1 MGFFSLKATC
11 AICNEEV
18 GLNRFQIANKE
29 WICPK
34 CFKKCGFNALTP
46 IRKMTV
52 SEIKNTM
59 DVKAVN
65 DEELVLF
72 NPNKKIGT
80 YIEFDDTRMEWV
92 VPQGLLGKKKKV
104 YKYNDIV
111 DYELLEDGESIIK
124 KSGIG
129 RAVVGGALLGGV
141 GAVVGSVTG
150 KQKTKSI
157 CKSLKIKIT
166 ISDISNPTVYI
177 NFISTE
183 TKKDSRVYKTAYN
196 SAQECLSVLQLI
208 CNREN
213 DVQINTT
220 QVSNADEIL
229 KYKNLLDDGI
239 ITNEEFEAKKKQLLG
254 IEISKE

>member
-52 SEIKNTM
+52 SEIKNAM
-59 DVKAVN
+59 AAKATN
-65 DEELVLF
+65 DEEINLF
-72 NPNKKIGT
+72 NASKKIGS
-80 YIEFDDTRMEWV
+80 YIEFDDTRMEWL
-92 VPQGLLGKKKKV
+92 VPEGLFGKKKKI

-129 RAVVGGALLGGV
+129 RAVAGGVLFGGV

-150 KQKTKSI
+150 KQRTKSI
-157 CKSLKIKIT
+157 CKSLKLKIT
-166 ISDISNPTVYI
+166 ISDINNPTVYI
-177 NFISTE
+177 DFIPSE
-183 TKKDSRVYKTAYN
+183 TKKDSWIYKNAYN

-208 CNREN
+208 CSNSKNEMQN
-213 DVQINTT
+213 NAAPI
-220 QVSNADEIL
+220 SNADEIL
-229 KYKNLLDDGI
+229 KYKNLLDNGI
-239 ITNEEFEAKKKQLLG
+239 ITQEEFEAKKKQLLD
-254 IEISKE
+254 I

>member
-52 SEIKNTM
+52 SEIKNAM
-59 DVKAVN
+59 AAKATN
-65 DEELVLF
+65 DEEIKLF
-72 NPNKKIGT
+72 NPSKKIGS
-80 YIEFDDTRMEWV
+80 YIEFDDTRMEWL
-92 VPQGLLGKKKKV
+92 VPDGLFGKKKKV

-129 RAVVGGALLGGV
+129 RAVTGGVLFGGV
-141 GAVVGSVTG
+141 GAIVGGVTG

-166 ISDISNPTVYI
+166 VSDINNPTVYI
-177 NFISTE
+177 NFIPSE
-183 TKKDSRVYKTAYN
+183 TKKDSWIYKNAYN

-208 CNREN
+208 CNNSEN
-213 DVQINTT
+213 EVQNNASPI
-220 QVSNADEIL
+220 SNADEIL
-229 KYKNLLDDGI
+229 KYKNLLDNGI
-239 ITNEEFEAKKKQLLG
+239 ITQEEFEAKKKQLLG
-254 IEISKE
+254 I